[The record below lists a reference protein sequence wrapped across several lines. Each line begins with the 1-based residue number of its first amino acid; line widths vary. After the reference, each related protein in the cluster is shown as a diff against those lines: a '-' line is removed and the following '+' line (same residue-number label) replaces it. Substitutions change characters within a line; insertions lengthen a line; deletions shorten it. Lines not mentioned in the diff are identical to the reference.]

1 MTSEA
6 LLQAVLSGSVL
17 AAVIGFGAN
26 IYFARRKSLE
36 EERNIV
42 RDRCASAQQA
52 VFNYKELPYAIRR
65 RNADSPAEERVR
77 LSEIFR
83 LIQSDLAY
91 YEAWTIGESQALGD
105 TFDKLLGQLRRQ
117 AGGACRTAWQAAPI
131 SNDAEMNI
139 DASLVDL
146 SGLLD
151 YEIAFEEAV
160 RDHLESFR
168 KPKALFVRPGTTS
181 HKGSANAVPDQS
193 ILAQVPQA
201 GN

>member
-36 EERNIV
+36 EERNTV

-65 RNADSPAEERVR
+65 RNADSPAEERIR

-117 AGGACRTAWQAAPI
+117 AGGACRAAWQAAPI
-131 SNDAEMNI
+131 SSDAEMNI
-139 DASLVDL
+139 DASHVDL

-160 RDHLESFR
+160 RNHLESFS
-168 KPKALFVRPGTTS
+168 KPKALFVRPGTTPRR
-181 HKGSANAVPDQS
+181 GSVNAAPQPNHAQGRQS
-193 ILAQVPQA
+193 
-201 GN
+201 GE

>member
-1 MTSEA
+1 MTSQV
-6 LLQAVLSGSVL
+6 LLQAIFSGAVV
-17 AAVIGFGAN
+17 AAVMGFVAN

-36 EERNIV
+36 EERNTV

-105 TFDKLLGQLRRQ
+105 AFDQLLKQLRFQ
-117 AGGACRTAWQAAPI
+117 AGGACRAAWQAAPI
-131 SNDAEMNI
+131 SSDPEMNI
-139 DASLVDL
+139 DASQVDL

-151 YEIAFEEAV
+151 YEIVFEEAV
-160 RDHLESFR
+160 RGHLASFS
-168 KPKALFVRPGTTS
+168 KPKALFVRPGTTAPR
-181 HKGSANAVPDQS
+181 GYINTGPQPEQAR
-193 ILAQVPQA
+193 VPQA
-201 GN
+201 GD

>member
-1 MTSEA
+1 MTSQV
-6 LLQAVLSGSVL
+6 LLQAIFSGAVV
-17 AAVIGFGAN
+17 AAVIGFVAN
-26 IYFARRKSLE
+26 TYFARRKSLE
-36 EERNIV
+36 EERNTV
-42 RDRCASAQQA
+42 RDCCASAQQA

-105 TFDKLLGQLRRQ
+105 AFDKLLKQLRRQ
-117 AGGACRTAWQAAPI
+117 AGGACRAAWQAAPI
-131 SNDAEMNI
+131 SSDVEMNI
-139 DASLVDL
+139 DASQVDL

-160 RDHLESFR
+160 RSHLASFS

-181 HKGSANAVPDQS
+181 RRGSVNAAPEPKQVR
-193 ILAQVPQA
+193 VPQT
-201 GN
+201 GD

>member
-1 MTSEA
+1 MTSQV
-6 LLQAVLSGSVL
+6 LLQAIFSGAVV
-17 AAVIGFGAN
+17 AAVIGFVAN
-26 IYFARRKSLE
+26 TYFARRKSLE
-36 EERNIV
+36 EERNTV

-105 TFDKLLGQLRRQ
+105 AFDKLLKQLRRE
-117 AGGACRTAWQAAPI
+117 AGGACRAAWQAAPI
-131 SNDAEMNI
+131 SSDAEMNI
-139 DASLVDL
+139 DASQVNL

-160 RDHLESFR
+160 RSHLASFS

-181 HKGSANAVPDQS
+181 RRGSVNAAPEPKQVR
-193 ILAQVPQA
+193 VPQA
-201 GN
+201 GD

>member
-1 MTSEA
+1 MTSQV
-6 LLQAVLSGSVL
+6 LLQAIFSGAVV
-17 AAVIGFGAN
+17 AAVIGFVAN

-36 EERNIV
+36 EERNTV

-105 TFDKLLGQLRRQ
+105 AFDKLLKQLRLQ
-117 AGGACRTAWQAAPI
+117 AGGACRAAWQAAPI
-131 SNDAEMNI
+131 S
-139 DASLVDL
+139 SVTSRVLVNPRL
-146 SGLLD
+146 CSSVP
-151 YEIAFEEAV
+151 A
-160 RDHLESFR
+160 RHHLE
-168 KPKALFVRPGTTS
+168 
-181 HKGSANAVPDQS
+181 VP
-193 ILAQVPQA
+193 
-201 GN
+201 

>member
-6 LLQAVLSGSVL
+6 LLQDVLSGSVL
-17 AAVIGFGAN
+17 AAVIGFGTN

-36 EERNIV
+36 EERNRV

-65 RNADSPAEERVR
+65 RNADSLAEKRVG

-105 TFDKLLGQLRRQ
+105 TFDKLLKQLRRQ
-117 AGGACRTAWQAAPI
+117 AGGACRAAWQAAPI
-131 SNDAEMNI
+131 SSDAEMNI

-146 SGLLD
+146 SDLLLD
-151 YEIAFEEAV
+151 YEIAFEESV
-160 RDHLESFR
+160 RNHLESFS
-168 KPKALFVRPGTTS
+168 KPKALFVRPGTTLRR
-181 HKGSANAVPDQS
+181 GSLNAAPQPNQ
-193 ILAQVPQA
+193 AQVPQA
-201 GN
+201 GE